1 MNKEDSPAEA
11 DQEFMIDRQ
20 EVKPGESTLVGIK
33 VGALPSGTSI
43 YINIYIYRSANPG
56 PTLTVIGGLHGDEIN
71 GVETVRE
78 SIHRGVFSN
87 LQSGSVIAIPLLNVF
102 GFINFSR
109 NVPDG
114 KDVNRSFPGTK
125 SGSLASRVAHA
136 VTTHVLPLSDVIID
150 MHTGGVG
157 RYNWPQIRYT
167 AGDERAAELARAFG
181 TRFVLEKPVI
191 RKSLRQVAGK
201 KDISVIVYESGE
213 ALRLDSFGVD
223 RGSRGLERVMMKMGL
238 KDSSVQPDEE
248 KIILVKKASW
258 RRAPTSGIFL
268 WDKQSGDFVEKGEI
282 LGRISDPF
290 GSKGMDVKSTKTGY
304 IVGHTNTPVV
314 SHGDA
319 LFHIGHKY
327 IEL

>member
-1 MNKEDSPAEA
+1 MKKEVSPAEA
-11 DQEFMIDRQ
+11 DEEFTIDGQEI
-20 EVKPGESTLVGIK
+20 KPGESNLVGIK

-43 YINIYIYRSANPG
+43 YINIYVYRSVNPG

-71 GVETVRE
+71 GVETIRE

-136 VTTHVLPLSDVIID
+136 VTTHVMPLSDVIID

-157 RYNWPQIRYT
+157 RYNWPQVRFT
-167 AGDERAAELARAFG
+167 ASDEKAAELAKAFG
-181 TRFVLEKPVI
+181 ARFILEKPVI

-201 KDISVIVYESGE
+201 KNISVIVYESGE

-238 KDSSVQPDEE
+238 KDSDVEPDEE
-248 KIILVKKASW
+248 RVVLIKKASW

-268 WDKQSGDFVEKGEI
+268 WDKVSGDFVEKGEI

-290 GSKGMDVKSTKTGY
+290 GSKGMNVKSMKTGY

-327 IEL
+327 VEL